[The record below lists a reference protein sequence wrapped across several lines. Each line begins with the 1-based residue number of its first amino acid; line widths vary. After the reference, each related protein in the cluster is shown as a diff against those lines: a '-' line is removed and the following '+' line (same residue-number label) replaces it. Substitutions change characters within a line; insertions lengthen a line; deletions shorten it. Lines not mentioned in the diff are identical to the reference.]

1 MKKIYTALAAMLFCF
16 ASYSQSLVISGQCIS
31 GSITLS
37 PAGTIDG
44 KPAYLG
50 TGTILS
56 TPGVELSVFWI
67 GAPDNVWVI
76 AFDGQPFYQNT
87 CNTGIPPGTS
97 PNICQWTFLAGNPA
111 CTGAPLVV
119 TGSVVLP
126 VTLTNFTATART
138 NDVLLNW
145 KTAQETNNRG
155 FMVERSTDGTRW
167 SDLRF
172 VDGAINSPSVSAY
185 SYIDNLPNDGINFYR
200 LRQEDL
206 DGRITYSE
214 TVTASIKSKRFFTVS
229 DNPGN
234 GIYKINS
241 LDNAVLEMTVSDASG
256 KIIFTS
262 KNITGNTLVDIT
274 KQAPGVYWLRV
285 KNASEISTVKLIKL

>member
-1 MKKIYTALAAMLFCF
+1 MKKIYTVLAAMLFCF

-87 CNTGIPPGTS
+87 CNTTIPPGTS

-111 CTGAPLVV
+111 CTGAPLSV

-126 VTLTNFTATART
+126 VTLTDFTATART
-138 NDVLLNW
+138 TDVLLNW
-145 KTAQETNNRG
+145 KTSQEINNKG
-155 FMVERSTDGTRW
+155 FMVQRSTDGVRW
-167 SDLRF
+167 TDLRF
-172 VDGAINSPSVSAY
+172 VNGAVNSPS
-185 SYIDNLPNDGINFYR
+185 
-200 LRQEDL
+200 
-206 DGRITYSE
+206 
-214 TVTASIKSKRFFTVS
+214 KFFTVAN
-229 DNPGN
+229 NPGN
-234 GIYKINS
+234 GIYKVNS
-241 LDNAVLEMTVSDASG
+241 SNNAVVEMVVSDASG
-256 KIIFTS
+256 KIVFTS
-262 KNITGNTLVDIT
+262 KNISGSQVIDISR
-274 KQAPGVYWLRV
+274 QAPGVYWLRV
-285 KNASEISTVKLIKL
+285 KNASEIATVKLIKL